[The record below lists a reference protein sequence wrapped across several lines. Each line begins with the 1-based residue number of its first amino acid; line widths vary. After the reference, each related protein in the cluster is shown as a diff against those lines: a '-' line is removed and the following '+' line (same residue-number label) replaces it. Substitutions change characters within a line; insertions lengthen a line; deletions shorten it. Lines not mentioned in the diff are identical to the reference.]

1 MHLDTIMAS
10 FLTCLFI
17 LDRQALFICVGELY
31 KKPLSYTGAKGLYY
45 STRIRNL
52 QESCMSNN
60 FRKITIRKRHFLLC
74 ACAPAGALLRRN
86 AALECLSSVRLS
98 LAAFPCVGAC
108 RLRIDTP
115 DLYPPAPALRRRT
128 VGRCGSAGEGLPCS
142 APAAGVSAWRL
153 GCPVLQ
159 RPLTEVVPF
168 SRGFCS
174 SAPALPEPRL
184 GGERSSAPARASP
197 EPRPTGVL
205 LLGTGWRRSLARRG
219 FCYVP
224 VL

>member
-10 FLTCLFI
+10 FLICLFI

-52 QESCMSNN
+52 QEPCMSNN

-98 LAAFPCVGAC
+98 SAAFPGVSAC

-115 DLYPPAPALRRRT
+115 DLYPPAPVFRCQP
-128 VGRCGSAGEGLPCS
+128 VGRLWSGRGGLALF
-142 APAAGVSAWRL
+142 APASGGSAWRL
-153 GCPVLQ
+153 SFSLSKGPLSEGSPIQPGFLQ
-159 RPLTEVVPF
+159 LGPGSVP
-168 SRGFCS
+168 
-174 SAPALPEPRL
+174 P
-184 GGERSSAPARASP
+184 P
-197 EPRPTGVL
+197 EPRPGGCAARHRLVPRRSLAQRGL
-205 LLGTGWRRSLARRG
+205 LLGTGWRRSLA
-219 FCYVP
+219 
-224 VL
+224 